1 VESGA
6 LAGNQK
12 KARREGYKLLF
23 VDESAFYLLP
33 GMVRTWAPKGETPTL
48 KVPLTRNHYSVISA
62 ISPEGELY
70 LSMQEKAFDSAAVIR
85 FLEELLARIPGKLL
99 IIWDGAAVH
108 RSKPLRAFLSQ
119 GGAKRIHLERLPGYA
134 PELNPDE
141 GVWHYLKHVEMGNVC
156 AQDMQDLREKLQQA
170 YRRLK
175 AKPEIIKAF
184 FAQAGLSTHEKPT

>member
-1 VESGA
+1 
-6 LAGNQK
+6 
-12 KARREGYKLLF
+12 
-23 VDESAFYLLP
+23 
-33 GMVRTWAPKGETPTL
+33 MVRTWAPKGETPTL

-184 FAQAGLSTHEKPT
+184 FAQAGLSAHEKPT